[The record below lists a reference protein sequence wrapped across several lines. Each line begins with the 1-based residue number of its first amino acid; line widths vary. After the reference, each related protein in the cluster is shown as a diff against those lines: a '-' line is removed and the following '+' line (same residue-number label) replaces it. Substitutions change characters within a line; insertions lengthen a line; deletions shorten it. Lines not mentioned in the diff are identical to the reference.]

1 MQAAV
6 NGVSL
11 CNNAG
16 RILPVGQPVAVVV
29 DTVVANLL
37 NAAVAKLRALGDKRA
52 IPALQEA
59 QNRPRTAGLL
69 RRRSNANACL
79 RTDAEEAVRY
89 RESF

>member
-1 MQAAV
+1 MQAAF

-11 CNNAG
+11 YDNAG
-16 RILPVGQPVAVVV
+16 RVLPVGEPVAVVV

-69 RRRSNANACL
+69 RRRNANACL
-79 RTDAEEAVRY
+79 RADAEEAVQY
-89 RESF
+89 LESL